1 MTPTEVAL
9 ALGLGI
15 AALGIATGAA
25 QVRGLRRL
33 AARTHVPSD
42 ERRYLRGKH
51 ARRLVTAAVLLVIG
65 GMVAGAY
72 VSGLEEAAEALSPPR
87 PAPGDDPPAPPPMTD
102 AQKHLVRLW
111 AAYWAVVVVLVFA
124 LVGLALADAAATRL
138 YWLGIYRE
146 LREEH
151 KAKLRRDLAVH
162 RQHKEQNRAGPGR
175 LGPVGGVDD

>member
-1 MTPTEVAL
+1 MSPTLVAL

-15 AALGIATGAA
+15 IALGVATGAM

-33 AARTHVPSD
+33 AGRTHVPSD
-42 ERRYLRGKH
+42 EHRYLRGKH
-51 ARRLVTAAVLLVIG
+51 RRRLLTAALLVLMG

-72 VSGLEEAAEALSPPR
+72 LSGMEAVADALGQPR
-87 PAPGDDPPAPPPMTD
+87 PADDPPRPPMTD
-102 AQKHLVRLW
+102 EQRQFVRLW
-111 AAYWAVVVVLVFA
+111 AVYWTAVVVMVFA
-124 LVGLALADAAATRL
+124 LVGLAFADAVATRL

-151 KAKLRRDLAVH
+151 KAKLRRDLAIY

-175 LGPVGGVDD
+175 LGPVGDVDD